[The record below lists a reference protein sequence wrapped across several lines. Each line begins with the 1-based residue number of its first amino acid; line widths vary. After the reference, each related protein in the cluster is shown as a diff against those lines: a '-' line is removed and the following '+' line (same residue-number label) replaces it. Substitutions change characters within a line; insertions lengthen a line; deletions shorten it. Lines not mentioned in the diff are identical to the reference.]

1 MEREQYGG
9 GKRSTSLYFLLHWP
23 CITKKQL
30 RQKEKKRGW
39 GAVLGVGK
47 RYKEGGKRGGQRWG
61 EGNWEGQWEG
71 GVTWGFF
78 TAVFHLLASLCIC
91 LFFSDSPQDCWVSR
105 SLCQTVSLVLYL
117 NVYSFHYQ
125 RHMYDSSPCMRVYV
139 RQGQQRLFEC
149 IAVSSVK
156 IGHYEGMTLK
166 QHC

>member
-61 EGNWEGQWEG
+61 RGKLG
-71 GVTWGFF
+71 GAVRGRSHMRVLHCSISSVSKSLHLPLFFRLHRTAESAGAYVKQFPLFYIWMF
-78 TAVFHLLASLCIC
+78 TASTTKDTCMTVVLVCVCMCGKDSKGCLSALLLA
-91 LFFSDSPQDCWVSR
+91 V
-105 SLCQTVSLVLYL
+105 
-117 NVYSFHYQ
+117 
-125 RHMYDSSPCMRVYV
+125 
-139 RQGQQRLFEC
+139 
-149 IAVSSVK
+149 
-156 IGHYEGMTLK
+156 
-166 QHC
+166 